1 MLENDLTNIEM
12 LIMKCIWDTPEELA
26 PAYGIAGWT
35 ADGNNVL
42 IYDAYDWWKIDLTGE
57 RQPECI
63 TKGYGRKNQRSIRKM
78 TSNIDKEVFNPDE
91 TIIVS
96 VWDENTMDEG
106 IYSLDMKGRLKKL
119 AEGPYIYSIHR
130 FSDNQK
136 YCIWNRQNVSEFR
149 DLWWSKSDFSD
160 PIRITNANPQ
170 QSEYKWGT
178 AKLVEWTNY
187 ENPAKITNPGNKTI
201 YRIYGKEDGKIRGD
215 LICLV
220 GEHYDESDD
229 LTIFDPQATWK
240 KSTLAGGTYTMRE
253 LLVPIFIKGQ
263 CVYKSP
269 SVMDIRSYCKDEL
282 NTLWDESRRLVNPQE
297 VYVDLSMPLY
307 KLKNELLDANHKK

>member
-1 MLENDLTNIEM
+1 M
-12 LIMKCIWDTPEELA
+12 
-26 PAYGIAGWT
+26 
-35 ADGNNVL
+35 
-42 IYDAYDWWKIDLTGE
+42 TGE

-187 ENPAKITNPGNKTI
+187 ENKPNKGILYLPEDYDAK
-201 YRIYGKEDGKIRGD
+201 KEYPR
-215 LICLV
+215 
-220 GEHYDESDD
+220 S
-229 LTIFDPQATWK
+229 
-240 KSTLAGGTYTMRE
+240 GTV
-253 LLVPIFIKGQ
+253 L
-263 CVYKSP
+263 
-269 SVMDIRSYCKDEL
+269 
-282 NTLWDESRRLVNPQE
+282 
-297 VYVDLSMPLY
+297 
-307 KLKNELLDANHKK
+307 